1 MCLAKKITDKKN
13 QMFVLSGILAFAD
26 KIIDARTAEQIKEAI
41 RMTQVA
47 QLLLGEGRE
56 EERTEGMKVYIK
68 QN

>member
-1 MCLAKKITDKKN
+1 MCLAKKIPDNKN
-13 QMFVLSGILAFAD
+13 QMFVLSGILVFAD

-47 QLLLGEGRE
+47 QLLLEEGRE